1 MITVRFPPSSKLT
14 DEFLKGFLEGVEEYP
29 GCCDEV
35 WLTTESC
42 CPLPERY
49 ERYATRTEEIAA
61 LLREK
66 GLRVSLQFANTLGH
80 GDYFN
85 AGDLSAAKRFHFD
98 TLVDAEMHESVA
110 SYCPND
116 EAFSDYFAEMAAR
129 YCRFLPDAIWF
140 DDDLRP
146 RHCGEPLRCFC
157 PHCTRLFNE
166 RFGTEYTPEE
176 RVLIAEQDVSVRKKF
191 YDFAVDSL
199 VSFAVKVAKA
209 GLCASPDSA
218 LGLQHGDYGG
228 DYFARILKA
237 FSFLGSGKTLSRPGA
252 GGYNDYVPADF
263 VRKANSLAWQNMLAR
278 PYANRIVAEVENWPH
293 AAFGK
298 TAAGML
304 FESGLYLAE
313 GCDELSYAVYWYGY
327 ESPDFVKG
335 ILKEFAGHAPF
346 WKELSGYR
354 KRTEPIGVRVVYPKN
369 RYPQKGKGGKEDK
382 IFDGDLCFD
391 GVPLV
396 CADIPSRVSLLKGSV
411 ASQLTDEEIGS
422 LLGQNLITDGETIH
436 ILEERGFGEALDM
449 RAEPFPKASLFY
461 TRFTRSPINGDMA
474 GKIWGVYGVHNFR
487 LFSRSAEIL
496 GRYETLSD
504 LANIEPDCFSDGI
517 VTTRAG
523 GKWCVFGADPWIRGI
538 SLAKRD
544 QIVRVIDFLSDGR
557 ALVRPEGTVQ
567 CRVIPLVENGS
578 LAAVFVANCSMQDVE
593 NFVLYLR
600 TQAKGAEFHSAKEQI
615 SLFVDREGE
624 LPKVIIPR
632 LKAFDCALIIL
643 V

>member
-1 MITVRFPPSSKLT
+1 MITVRFPPSSKIT

-49 ERYATRTEEIAA
+49 ERYAVRTEEIAA
-61 LLREK
+61 LLRQK

-85 AGDLSAAKRFHFD
+85 AGDLSAAKKFHFG
-98 TLVDAEMHESVA
+98 TLVDAEMRASVA

-157 PHCTRLFNE
+157 PQCTRLFNE
-166 RFGTEYTPEE
+166 HFGTEYSSEDLALAADKDFSTG
-176 RVLIAEQDVSVRKKF
+176 KKF
-191 YDFAVDSL
+191 YDFAADSL
-199 VSFAVKVAKA
+199 VSFAVKVAES
-209 GLCASPDSA
+209 GLRVSPDSA

-228 DYFARILKA
+228 DYFVRILKA
-237 FSFLGSGKTLSRPGA
+237 FSRLGKGKTFSRPGA
-252 GGYNDYVPADF
+252 GGYNDYIPAAF
-263 VRKANSLAWQNMLAR
+263 VRKANSLAWQNMLSR
-278 PYANRIVAEVENWPH
+278 PYADRIVAEVENWPH

-298 TAAGML
+298 TVAGML

-313 GCDELSYAVYWYGY
+313 GCDELSYAIYWYGY
-327 ESPDFVKG
+327 ETPDFVKG

-346 WKELSGYR
+346 WKELSECR
-354 KRTEPIGVRVVYPKN
+354 KKTEPTGVRIIYPED
-369 RYPQKGKGGKEDK
+369 RHSRGKWRGEKEEE
-382 IFDGDLCFD
+382 IFDGDICFD

-396 CADIPSRVSLLKGSV
+396 CTDSPSQVNLLKGNI
-411 ASQLTDEEIGS
+411 ASRLTDEEIER

-436 ILEERGFGEALDM
+436 ILEERGFGDALDM
-449 RAEPFPKASLFY
+449 RAEPFPKAALFY
-461 TRFTRSPINGDMA
+461 TRFTRSPINGDIA
-474 GKIWGVYGVHNFR
+474 GKIWGVYGTRNFR

-504 LANIEPDCFSDGI
+504 LENIEPDCFSDGI
-517 VTTRAG
+517 VTTRSG
-523 GKWCVFGADPWIRGI
+523 GRWCVFGADPWIRGI

-544 QIVRVIDFLSDGR
+544 QIVRVIDFLSEGR
-557 ALVRPEGTVQ
+557 AGGKAGGDGAMPRDSLGPKTEVWRRCLSRIAL
-567 CRVIPLVENGS
+567 CRTPKIWFCICGHGRKER
-578 LAAVFVANCSMQDVE
+578 NCIRQRKGFLCLPSERE
-593 NFVLYLR
+593 NFS
-600 TQAKGAEFHSAKEQI
+600 K
-615 SLFVDREGE
+615 
-624 LPKVIIPR
+624 
-632 LKAFDCALIIL
+632 
-643 V
+643 